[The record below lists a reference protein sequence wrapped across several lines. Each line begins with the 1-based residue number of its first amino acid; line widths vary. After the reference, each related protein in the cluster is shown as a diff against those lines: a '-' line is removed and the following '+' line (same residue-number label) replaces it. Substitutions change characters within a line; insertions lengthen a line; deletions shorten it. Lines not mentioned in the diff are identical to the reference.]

1 MGADSGITGCTGTG
15 AGLGATATGSTGM
28 GADSSSK
35 EAVYPLES
43 WELLNRLFATSS
55 QLCICCSVTAT
66 MSDAPVVMEMDPGL
80 DPGCT
85 GSGWITSGF
94 IGSGSAAGAESWDR
108 MESMSSIG
116 AALGASA
123 AGSGSAAGAESWDRM
138 ESMSSIGAALGASAA
153 GSGSA
158 AGAESWDRMESMS
171 SIGAALGASAVG
183 SGLDAPAA
191 APGEGIA
198 NWDRKSS

>member
-15 AGLGATATGSTGM
+15 AGLGATATGSTGMGADSGITGCTGTGAGLGATATGSTGMGADSGITGCTGTGAGLGATVTGSTGM

-94 IGSGSAAGAESWDR
+94 IGSGSAAD
-108 MESMSSIG
+108 
-116 AALGASA
+116 
-123 AGSGSAAGAESWDRM
+123 
-138 ESMSSIGAALGASAA
+138 
-153 GSGSA
+153 
-158 AGAESWDRMESMS
+158 AESWDRMESMS

>member
-28 GADSSSK
+28 GAGSSPK
-35 EAVYPLES
+35 EAVYPLEG

-66 MSDAPVVMEMDPGL
+66 MSDAPVVMEMDPG
-80 DPGCT
+80 CT

-94 IGSGSAAGAESWDR
+94 IGSGSAVGAESWDR
-108 MESMSSIG
+108 MESMSSMG

-123 AGSGSAAGAESWDRM
+123 AGSGSAAGD
-138 ESMSSIGAALGASAA
+138 
-153 GSGSA
+153 
-158 AGAESWDRMESMS
+158 ESWDRMESMS